1 MILVYDVP
9 FNSHNIFSVPLTD
22 SKLTQLFIKRYVQF
36 TMFINIDDTAKLAD
50 IKSTLCLYRISVVSY
65 PLNHFYILDITYIA
79 MLAKIKIKSCLN
91 RTLISCLHRRH
102 CRYCNA
108 CQYQFSSYFF
118 CLINILFTCLTL
130 SKSQCWPTLSRH
142 CVFIVPLH
150 YCLHRHSNQHQ
161 VDIVIMT
168 EMESTSPC

>member
-118 CLINILFTCLTL
+118 LSHKYFVYMFDIVKIAMLANIESTLCLYRTSSLLFT
-130 SKSQCWPTLSRH
+130 SPFKSTSSRH
-142 CVFIVPLH
+142 
-150 YCLHRHSNQHQ
+150 RNN
-161 VDIVIMT
+161 D
-168 EMESTSPC
+168 

>member
-50 IKSTLCLYRISVVSY
+50 IRSTLCLYRISVVSY
-65 PLNHFYILDITYIA
+65 PLNHFYISTLSILQRLPTSIFIVFLLSHKYFVYMFDI
-79 MLAKIKIKSCLN
+79 IKIAS
-91 RTLISCLHRRH
+91 
-102 CRYCNA
+102 
-108 CQYQFSSYFF
+108 
-118 CLINILFTCLTL
+118 
-130 SKSQCWPTLSRH
+130 WPTLSRH

-150 YCLHRHSNQHQ
+150 YCLHRHLNQHQ

>member
-79 MLAKIKIKSCLN
+79 MFAKIKIKSCLN

-108 CQYQFSSYFF
+108 CQHQFSSYFVYMF
-118 CLINILFTCLTL
+118 DIVKIAMLANIESTLCLYRTSSLLFT
-130 SKSQCWPTLSRH
+130 SPFKSTSSRH
-142 CVFIVPLH
+142 
-150 YCLHRHSNQHQ
+150 RNN
-161 VDIVIMT
+161 D
-168 EMESTSPC
+168 